1 MKNLALIS
9 TCIALGAAIVFEG
22 SFLHLL
28 LLMAAMFYLIV
39 PATLIMGLLTAV
51 AARRQ
56 TWRPW
61 YSTFW
66 RVAGI
71 FTISVI
77 LSGLAGYGLHAWRVR
92 QTRDYVSRAVALLD
106 AHHASTGRYPDTFPT
121 DAVGPP
127 PKWLRSSQSCTVSAQ
142 DFRFEYW
149 DPAGMMDGYE
159 FDSATRTWT
168 NFD

>member
-1 MKNLALIS
+1 VKKLALFS
-9 TCIALGAAIVFEG
+9 TCIALGAAIAFEG

-28 LLMAAMFYLIV
+28 LLMAAMFYLII
-39 PATLIMGLLTAV
+39 PSSLIMGIWTAV

-66 RVAGI
+66 RCAGI
-71 FTISVI
+71 FAFSVL
-77 LSGLAGYGLHAWRVR
+77 LSGLAGYGLHEWRVR
-92 QTRDYVSRAVALLD
+92 QTRDYVSRAVVVLD
-106 AHHASTGRYPDTFPT
+106 DLHARTGQYPSTFPI
-121 DAVGPP
+121 DAVGTP

-159 FDSATRTWT
+159 FNSATRTWT
-168 NFD
+168 YFD